1 MFHSLTTTRSE
12 AVHVII
18 CGLFKTK
25 KKKIKLKNNCV
36 DRKTEIKHKNNNEGE
51 TTAVLLL

>member
-12 AVHVII
+12 AVHVIKK
-18 CGLFKTK
+18 KT
-25 KKKIKLKNNCV
+25 KKIKLKNNCV